1 MHIQS
6 LYWFSI
12 ITTGLS
18 IIGVLLIFFPLFDTS
33 FELYKLYITW
43 FSGICGYISSIILFD
58 KLNVPKTLFITQALF
73 GFVWIGL
80 PVFLITY
87 IAIPSLFIYGI
98 TLLIIHI
105 KINKR

>member
-1 MHIQS
+1 MKIKS

-33 FELYKLYITW
+33 FELYNLYLTW
-43 FSGICGYISSIILFD
+43 FSGICGYMSSIILFD
-58 KLNVPKTLFITQALF
+58 KLNIHKFLFVVQTLSGL
-73 GFVWIGL
+73 VWLGL
-80 PVFLITY
+80 PIFLIPYLAVPCLVTY
-87 IAIPSLFIYGI
+87 SIVQLF
-98 TLLIIHI
+98 IHI